1 MPHIELNKKIIQKL
15 EDELKKDY
23 SQGLINAIKERISF
37 RKSLLNN
44 Q

>member
-15 EDELKKDY
+15 EAELKKDY
-23 SQGLINAIKERISF
+23 SQSLINAIKERISF

>member
-15 EDELKKDY
+15 EAELKKDY
-23 SQGLINAIKERISF
+23 SQGLINAIKKRISF

-44 Q
+44 